1 MKISAVDTKALLAA
15 CKRNSTTVHA
25 AIGAAS
31 LLSADCGESTKRV
44 LTSAVDLRRRLDM
57 SNSELVYSVGGFDG
71 SAAFEYDMNDYKYEN
86 KEDDMWKL
94 CHSIRN
100 DLVDTIDSGR
110 LLTTYLSSVEGLV
123 EAYTAGFLDGGT
135 FGTVFLSNIGNE
147 SYQKKIGPFQWS
159 AFDYI
164 YGQFLPGGAHYHITC
179 STFDGCLTLNFQYVS
194 PTIPERTA
202 TAFVESTM
210 AMLRGALEDC
220 EK

>member
-1 MKISAVDTKALLAA
+1 VDTKEFLMV
-15 CKRNSTTVHA
+15 CKRNNTTVHA

-31 LLSADCGESTKRV
+31 LLSVDCGESTKRV
-44 LTSAVDLRRRLDM
+44 LTSAVDLRRRVDM

-71 SAAFEYDMNDYKYEN
+71 SAAFEYDMKDYKYKYN
-86 KEDDMWKL
+86 GKKEDDLWKL

-110 LLTTYLSSVEGLV
+110 LLTTYLSSIEGLV

-147 SYQKKIGPFQWS
+147 SYQKRIGPFQWLD
-159 AFDYI
+159 FDYK
-164 YGQFLPGGAHYHITC
+164 YGQFLPGGPHYHITC
-179 STFDGCLTLNFQYVS
+179 STFDGCMTLNFHYVS
-194 PTIPERTA
+194 PTIPESTA

-210 AMLRGALEDC
+210 ATLRGVMSMQVVS
-220 EK
+220 